1 MEVLTVFDLI
11 INLFCGKQTSV
22 TELKETSTLKA
33 NGRLIVGN
41 TAYFS
46 QISVE
51 SPAMRYQCQAKQNL
65 PRVVILDYMT
75 SYRCLIVSHKRCSA
89 SQH

>member
-1 MEVLTVFDLI
+1 MDVLIVFDLI

-33 NGRLIVGN
+33 NERLIVGN

-51 SPAMRYQCQAKQNL
+51 SPAMRYQQCQAKQNL
-65 PRVVILDYMT
+65 PRVAILDYMT
-75 SYRCLIVSHKRCSA
+75 SYGCLIVSHKRCSV
-89 SQH
+89 S